1 MILSRI
7 LILNTDSLYI
17 IRILSSLNAIR
28 FLYQKSF
35 LLYFARIALTFIR
48 YALAGWLPI
57 STLKAMKMMT
67 EAKFASSTICT
78 ASSYLQLFL
87 RMKELTGNYI
97 PFLYYFK
104 VFNVCCIYFGM
115 LKAVIPKFLHKA
127 KNYVWNR
134 VILIDLCFAL
144 LIGKKKR
151 TQLPYDQG
159 YTNIIPL
166 DPMLHWLFTIFKW
179 RYIELLRNRCFP
191 LNYSITEYLRPKRLF
206 CDDHDL
212 NKNSFYYKI

>member
-35 LLYFARIALTFIR
+35 LLYFARIPLTFIR

-144 LIGKKKR
+144 LIGKKKTHTVTLWSR
-151 TQLPYDQG
+151 LHQHNSSRSDATLTVYHLWMTVHWTTSQSMFSSQL
-159 YTNIIPL
+159 
-166 DPMLHWLFTIFKW
+166 
-179 RYIELLRNRCFP
+179 
-191 LNYSITEYLRPKRLF
+191 
-206 CDDHDL
+206 
-212 NKNSFYYKI
+212 FYYWIPKTQTLVLWRSWLE